1 MSVDG
6 GPRQD
11 VRVVADRDLSKNVRL
26 GVSYRFADFCG
37 SPNRFDH
44 DHRG

>member
-11 VRVVADRDLSKNVRL
+11 VRVGAYHDLSKNVRI
-26 GVSYRFADFCG
+26 GVSCRFADFSA

-44 DHRG
+44 DHRD